1 MVDLRQLGEVKEY
14 FGKLAKFSKAMADV
28 KKKDDVLCEIQA
40 PSVVIT
46 PAESS
51 HISSSTSED
60 ERDNHYIGSHGSL
73 IESHSENEFT
83 KASTSPYQAPSEEL
97 KEKIKT
103 QVEFYMSDEN
113 LTKDAFL
120 LKHVR
125 RHKEGYVNLKLITSF
140 KKVKNITKDYRVVAE
155 SLKDSEVLVMNA
167 EGTKIRRKQALPPEL
182 GERNP
187 GRTVVATN
195 LPLEELSIEK
205 VAEIFSKY
213 GPISVVRIIRNGKNV
228 PPECKQHFVSH
239 PELAKEICA
248 IVEFETM
255 AASARACAELKQN
268 GGEMKVT
275 ELHRGSNKSNK
286 TKKDKENQPDTADS
300 DQVKDS
306 EDEKSG
312 KRRRKKKKDKGVPK
326 RDKRLDELVKVSGD
340 EGHTSSSDNEN
351 TYASFTS
358 YKKRYSGSSDGNSPR
373 LRRANQRPS
382 PAATSSSPTTSP
394 EMRRRNPDAS
404 WRQNPGYSSD
414 GSNPS
419 RSPVMQ
425 RRFTSQGQSPLAAN
439 ADHKMTQTLGV
450 LRQPKGPDGTRGF
463 STAGRGRIIGVSA

>member
-1 MVDLRQLGEVKEY
+1 MVDLKPKEV
-14 FGKLAKFSKAMADV
+14 LT
-28 KKKDDVLCEIQA
+28 EIQA
-40 PSVVIT
+40 PTVIIT

-51 HISSSTSED
+51 HVSSSTSED
-60 ERDNHYIGSHGSL
+60 EHDNHYIASNGSL

-83 KASTSPYQAPSEEL
+83 KASESPYQAPSEEI
-97 KEKIKT
+97 KAKIKA

-113 LTKDAFL
+113 LAKDAFL

-125 RHKEGYVNLKLITSF
+125 RHKEGFVNLKLITSF

-155 SLKDSEVLVMNA
+155 SLKDSGILVMNS
-167 EGTKIRRKQALPPEL
+167 EGTKIRRKKALPAEL

-187 GRTVVATN
+187 GRTVVATK
-195 LPLEELSIEK
+195 LPLEEPSIEK

-239 PELAKEICA
+239 PELAKDVCA

-255 AASARACAELKQN
+255 AASARACAELRQT
-268 GGEMKVT
+268 GGGGIKVT
-275 ELHRGSNKSNK
+275 ELLRSSNKNMK
-286 TKKDKENQPDTADS
+286 TKQGKENLPDTVDS
-300 DQVKDS
+300 DHVKDS
-306 EDEKSG
+306 DEEKSG
-312 KRRRKKKKDKGVPK
+312 KRRRKKKKDKGTPK
-326 RDKRLDELVKVSGD
+326 RDKRLDELVKGSGD

-351 TYASFTS
+351 TYSSFTS
-358 YKKRYSGSSDGNSPR
+358 YKKRYSGSSDGHSPR
-373 LRRANQRPS
+373 LRRANQKPS
-382 PAATSSSPTTSP
+382 PAVSSSSPGTSP

-404 WRQNPGYSSD
+404 WRQSAGNSSD
-414 GSNPS
+414 GSSPT

-425 RRFTSQGQSPLAAN
+425 RRFAAQGQSPLAAN
-439 ADHKMTQTLGV
+439 ADHKMTQTPGV

-463 STAGRGRIIGVSA
+463 TMAGRGRIIGVSA